1 MSLQITYKRNTP
13 ASAAKPLRRGL
24 AVAREPRPD
33 ASEGRKLTKSTKHT
47 RRSLPGLPKGIFVGS
62 LVFFVPFVLIVG
74 TLRAQQEAH
83 HIFAITGARVVP
95 VSSAPID
102 NGTVVFVD
110 GVITQVGP
118 GVAAPEG
125 AQIVDGKGLTVYPGL
140 IDLGSPAGLDI
151 PAVPR
156 AENPQTTE
164 EVERVK
170 RDTLLR
176 PHLRA
181 AEHVN
186 AAAPALAKAASAG
199 ITAIL
204 ATPPGDGVRGQSALI
219 LSALPPD
226 VQQISALADDR
237 RGPLVVRT
245 PVALHV
251 GVADRPAGGNA
262 YPNSLMGIIAFNR
275 QAFFD
280 AQHYQAAG
288 GQPFSP
294 AFAEMQ
300 TAIGRKLPV
309 AFRAT
314 TDREVRRALDMA
326 ASFKLDPI
334 VTSARE
340 VDGVANV
347 LKSAGAR
354 VVYSL
359 DFPRRPLSL
368 APEADE
374 PLNVLKS
381 RANAPKG
388 PQALDA
394 AGLTFGFESGGLE
407 DPKDF
412 LKNAAKVVSAGLSSE
427 AVLKA
432 LTLNAATIA
441 GASDR
446 LGSIDKGK
454 IANLIV
460 TEGDLFAEKTT
471 IKHVFVGGR
480 PVTIQ

>member
-1 MSLQITYKRNTP
+1 MKKSLF
-13 ASAAKPLRRGL
+13 
-24 AVAREPRPD
+24 VA
-33 ASEGRKLTKSTKHT
+33 
-47 RRSLPGLPKGIFVGS
+47 
-62 LVFFVPFVLIVG
+62 FFVLFVSFALIAP
-74 TLRAQQEAH
+74 TLKAQQEARH
-83 HIFAITGARVVP
+83 VFAISGARIVP

-110 GVITQVGP
+110 GLITEVGT
-118 GVAAPEG
+118 GVTVPDG

-140 IDLGSPAGLDI
+140 IDLGSTAGLDI

-164 EVERVK
+164 AVERVK

-181 AEHVN
+181 ADHLN
-186 AAAPALAKAASAG
+186 PAAPALAKAASAG

-219 LSALPPD
+219 LSVPPPD
-226 VQQISALADDR
+226 VPQIGALADDR

-280 AQHYQAAG
+280 AQHYQANG
-288 GQPFSP
+288 ERPYSP
-294 AFAEMQ
+294 AFADMH
-300 TAIGRKLPV
+300 AAMGRKLPV

-314 TDREVRRALDMA
+314 TDREIRRALAMA

-334 VTSARE
+334 ITRARD
-340 VDGVANV
+340 VNRVAP
-347 LKSAGAR
+347 LLESAGAR

-359 DFPRRPLSL
+359 NFPTRPEYL
-368 APEADE
+368 APDADE
-374 PLNVLKS
+374 PLRVLED

-388 PQALDA
+388 PQALEA
-394 AGLTFGFESGGLE
+394 AGVMFGFESGGLE
-407 DPKDF
+407 KPADF
-412 LKNAAKVVSAGLSSE
+412 LKNAAKVAAAGLSPES
-427 AVLKA
+427 VLKA
-432 LTLNAATIA
+432 LTINAATIA
-441 GASDR
+441 GAADR

-460 TEGDLFAEKTT
+460 TDGDLFGEKTT

-480 PVTIQ
+480 PVTIEQEKEDKGGQP

>member
-1 MSLQITYKRNTP
+1 MMTPATYKRNTTGTKTTKN
-13 ASAAKPLRRGL
+13 ARSLHGSTRTIVSAACF
-24 AVAREPRPD
+24 VAI
-33 ASEGRKLTKSTKHT
+33 AC
-47 RRSLPGLPKGIFVGS
+47 FVFAMGG
-62 LVFFVPFVLIVG
+62 V
-74 TLRAQQEAH
+74 RAQQEAH
-83 HIFAITGARVVP
+83 HTFAITGARIVP
-95 VSSAPID
+95 VAAAPID

-110 GVITQVGP
+110 GIITQVGA

-125 AQIVDGKGLTVYPGL
+125 AQIVEGKGLTVYPGL
-140 IDLGSPAGLDI
+140 IDLGSAAGLDI
-151 PAVPR
+151 PPVPR
-156 AENPQTTE
+156 ADNPQTTE

-181 AEHVN
+181 AEHVSPSS
-186 AAAPALAKAASAG
+186 PALARAASAG
-199 ITAIL
+199 ITAVL
-204 ATPPGDGVRGQSALI
+204 ATPPGDGLRGQSALI

-226 VQQISALADDR
+226 VPQISALADDR
-237 RGPLVVRT
+237 RAPLVVRS

-280 AQHYQAAG
+280 AQHYRASG
-288 GQPFSP
+288 GRPFSP

-300 TAIGRKLPV
+300 PAIGGKLPV

-314 TDREVRRALDMA
+314 TDREIRRALAMA
-326 ASFKLDPI
+326 RAFELDPI
-334 VTSARE
+334 VSSALE
-340 VDGVANV
+340 VSAVAPL
-347 LKSAGAR
+347 LKSASAR
-354 VVYSL
+354 VIYSL
-359 DFPRRPLSL
+359 DFPTRPVSL
-368 APEADE
+368 APDADE
-374 PLNVLKS
+374 PLRVLEA

-394 AGLTFGFESGGLE
+394 AGVMFGFESGDLD

-412 LKNAAKVVSAGLSSE
+412 LKNAARVAAAGLSPDS
-427 AVLKA
+427 VLKA

-441 GASDR
+441 GAADR

-460 TEGDLFAEKTT
+460 TDGDLFGEKTT